1 MVKFTRVLDPERVK
15 DGDLLV
21 FPAGVTKL
29 NLKPSTFGD
38 LGLSM
43 GQTSR
48 SYNDPETVAAWLS
61 RSDGAARLFMIADVT
76 HRSAPQGDDLLLTM
90 DACLE
95 RKIPEVPRISAACLV
110 PFGPKLWTREK
121 WAACW
126 NCAHKGAVASELVAR
141 IGAEGALSTASGVE
155 DDQYMNQVWDGE
167 ADLSGLSEVP
177 NHHKFDVAE
186 DWFPAQAG
194 KGKVEPDS
202 FDVPSLLEWDGSYD
216 SKSSRIRFHSGFLTN
231 LAKRGAKVLRPDE
244 EFERLVTASV
254 VSWYCREME
263 MRFLRRVVAGRTYLK
278 GLMADIRR
286 DVERVH
292 RYGALARKLDRLG
305 PRLSRET
312 RKGTG
317 ASA

>member
-29 NLKPSTFGD
+29 NLRPSTFAD

-48 SYNDPETVAAWLS
+48 SYNSPETIAAWLS
-61 RSDGAARLFMIADVT
+61 RSDGAARLFMITGVT

-95 RKIPEVPRISAACLV
+95 RKIPEVPRISSACLV
-110 PFGPKLWTREK
+110 PFGPRMWAWKK
-121 WAACW
+121 WAECW
-126 NCAHKGAVASELVAR
+126 NRTHKDAVTSELIAKV
-141 IGAEGALSTASGVE
+141 GAEGALADTVGVE
-155 DDQYMNQVWDGE
+155 DDQYMNQVWNEDNDLNG
-167 ADLSGLSEVP
+167 LSGDLAGREA
-177 NHHKFDVAE
+177 AE
-186 DWFPAQAG
+186 DWFPVRSG
-194 KGKVEPDS
+194 RDKVDLDS
-202 FDVPSLLEWDGSYD
+202 FDVSTLMEWPGKWG
-216 SKSSRIRFHSGFLTN
+216 SKSSRIYFHFGFLTN
-231 LAKRGAKVLRPDE
+231 LAVRGAKVLRPDE

-254 VSWYCREME
+254 ASWYCREMQK
-263 MRFLRRVVAGRTYLK
+263 RFLRRVLAGRTYLK

-286 DVERVH
+286 DAARAR
-292 RYGALARKLDRLG
+292 RYDALSRKLGRLG
-305 PRLSRET
+305 PRLSKET

-317 ASA
+317 ASV